1 MNVRFRFIVLSL
13 LVAALGAC
21 ASMDE
26 TAGIGPQGDVRIVQ
40 NGEYVAA
47 VEHMAKQRGVRVMW
61 VNPPDKRVEQPDD

>member
-1 MNVRFRFIVLSL
+1 MNVRFRFVVLSL

-26 TAGIGPQGDVRIVQ
+26 TAGLGPQSDVRIVQ

-47 VEHMAKQRGVRVMW
+47 VEQMARQRGVRVMW
-61 VNPPDKRVEQPDD
+61 VNPPDKRVEQHED